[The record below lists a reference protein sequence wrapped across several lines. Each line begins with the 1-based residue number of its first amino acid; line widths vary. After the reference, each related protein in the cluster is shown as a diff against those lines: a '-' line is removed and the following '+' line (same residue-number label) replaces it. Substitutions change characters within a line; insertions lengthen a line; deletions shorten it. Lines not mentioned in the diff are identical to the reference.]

1 VKVYAAPGNPGIAR
15 VATCLPG
22 PDPLQI
28 AHELDADLTVIGPEA
43 PLVTGM
49 VDRFRAAGRNVI
61 GPTAANAKLEG
72 SKQYAKQ
79 FFSEHQIPS
88 ARFAICESVQQGY
101 DALRSFSLPVVIKA
115 DGLAAGKGVIVA
127 HTNAEARTAIEQ
139 LGPQLVIEE
148 FLTGPEVSLI
158 VLTDGKAVV
167 PLEPCQD
174 HKAVFDGDQGP
185 NTGGMG
191 AYCDSNILSP
201 GDAGIILDTII
212 EPTIRATRFT
222 GFLFAGLMMTHEGP
236 RLLEYNVRLGDP
248 ETQVLMH
255 RMTSD
260 WADLL
265 MRAAT
270 GTLAGATVTWQPGPS
285 LCVVATA
292 ANYPG
297 APETGKVIHGIE
309 DAEATGAKVFQAGT
323 ALYQGQLV
331 TAGGRVLAVTAGG
344 SNIAEAQA
352 SAYGAMNKIS
362 FDGMHYRRDIGSKAH
377 LITN

>member
-1 VKVYAAPGNPGIAR
+1 
-15 VATCLPG
+15 
-22 PDPLQI
+22 
-28 AHELDADLTVIGPEA
+28 
-43 PLVTGM
+43 
-49 VDRFRAAGRNVI
+49 
-61 GPTAANAKLEG
+61 
-72 SKQYAKQ
+72 
-79 FFSEHQIPS
+79 
-88 ARFAICESVQQGY
+88 
-101 DALRSFSLPVVIKA
+101 
-115 DGLAAGKGVIVA
+115 LAAGKGVIVA

-285 LCVVATA
+285 LCVVAAA

-297 APETGKVIHGIE
+297 TPETGKVIHGIE